1 MRARLLSYA
10 QLLPVPRAG
19 TRVAAPC
26 AQMRARL
33 PRGGIGAGQLE
44 SLGAAVGV
52 PAAPGS
58 VDVTA
63 TPGLCP
69 SCPQMRARL
78 SGARGIGT
86 GRDAILRADGECA
99 RVCSGA
105 RGRQSGCR
113 SARGPQSCRL
123 PASGFRQPPLVAN
136 ARASARC
143 ARNRYRSGCDSARGW
158 RMRARLSGVGGGW
171 LSVCRAARGAAGVRA
186 GIRVRPGS
194 SRMRAR
200 LPGARGIGTGW
211 GAIVRADGE

>member
-1 MRARLLSYA
+1 MRARLPSYA

-33 PRGGIGAGQLE
+33 QGGGIGAGQLG

-69 SCPQMRARL
+69 SCPRMRARL

-86 GRDAILRADGECA
+86 GRDAIVRADGECA
-99 RVCSGA
+99 RVCP
-105 RGRQSGCR
+105 RIR
-113 SARGPQSCRL
+113 SPQSRGL
-123 PASGFRQPPLVAN
+123 PAPRVQAAPARRECACVCGWVCGWFRNAEHPQTSGLRVFWQIVFGGVLLSHTLSSAVPSALEGLASGFGMGPGVSPPL
-136 ARASARC
+136 
-143 ARNRYRSGCDSARGW
+143 W
-158 RMRARLSGVGGGW
+158 
-171 LSVCRAARGAAGVRA
+171 
-186 GIRVRPGS
+186 P
-194 SRMRAR
+194 
-200 LPGARGIGTGW
+200 P
-211 GAIVRADGE
+211 